1 MVPEIDFDGGATAR
15 FQAEELKKYQLDKKA
30 PTLVVLLGTD
40 TGLRIPLS
48 KPEVT
53 LGRAADSDVVMLHDE
68 QISRR
73 HAQIRC
79 DPTQQVY
86 TLVDLNSTNGT
97 RVNLQQVKEVAL
109 QEGDKIFLGS
119 TVLKFVLQDELESEH
134 GNVVNR
140 WAFIDDLTGL
150 VVKRRFYN
158 QLRYE
163 IQRAL
168 ERTEK
173 LALLMMDMD
182 GLKQVNDAHGHA
194 MGAFIISQVGH
205 AIGEIVNPLGQ
216 ACRFGGDEFVAYLL
230 SHDLE
235 RAKEVAEKVRKTI
248 EERGF
253 EKDGK
258 TLKVSISIGVSVL
271 PDSAQELDLLNQA
284 ADQALYR
291 AKAKGRNCVSD

>member
-1 MVPEIDFDGGATAR
+1 MAEIDFDGGATAR

-30 PTLVVLLGTD
+30 PTLVVLLGLD
-40 TGLRIPLS
+40 TGLRIPLV

-53 LGRAADSDVVMLHDE
+53 LGRATDADVVMLHDE

-73 HAQIRC
+73 HAVIRC
-79 DPTQQVY
+79 DPVRQVY
-86 TLVDLNSTNGT
+86 TLADLNSTNGT
-97 RVNLQQVKEVAL
+97 RVNLQQVKEVTL
-109 QEGDKIFLGS
+109 SEGDKIFLGS
-119 TVLKFVLQDELESEH
+119 TVLKFVMQDELESEH

-140 WAFIDDLTGL
+140 WAFTDDLTGL

-158 QLRYE
+158 QLRFE
-163 IQRAL
+163 IHRSL
-168 ERTEK
+168 ERAEK

-194 MGAFIISQVGH
+194 MGAFIISQVGRV
-205 AIGEIVNPLGQ
+205 IGEIINPLGQ

-230 SHDLE
+230 GHDLE
-235 RAKEVAEKVRKTI
+235 RAKAVAESVRATI
-248 EERGF
+248 KERSF

-258 TLKVSISIGVSVL
+258 ALQVSISIGVSVL
-271 PDSAQELDLLNQA
+271 PDSARELDSLNKA
-284 ADQALYR
+284 ADEALYR